1 MSAILAGGVAGG
13 QDDHVKRVSDIDCL
27 VGVQDHGGVTSE
39 STARLDHIDISS
51 RTQALATSDT
61 RLVCVNWGPAC

>member
-27 VGVQDHGGVTSE
+27 MGVQYHGGVTSE
-39 STARLDHIDISS
+39 STARLVH
-51 RTQALATSDT
+51 
-61 RLVCVNWGPAC
+61 